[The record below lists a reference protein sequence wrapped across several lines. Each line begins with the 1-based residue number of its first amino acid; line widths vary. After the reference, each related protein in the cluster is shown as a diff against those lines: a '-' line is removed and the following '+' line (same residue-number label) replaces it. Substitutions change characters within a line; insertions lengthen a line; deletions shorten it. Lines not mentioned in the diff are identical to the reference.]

1 MKQGKKVARPKVE
14 SEEEEES
21 KEVVSSGEDDS
32 EEEEDSE
39 VNSENDD
46 SEDDNDDD
54 DSEEEEDNSDEEDEN
69 DDDEEDDEEEE
80 DERRMNIEDDV
91 DDLVYDVY
99 NLAACNYHTLP
110 SIDDDDKESML
121 KENATRA
128 TQLLINKIFN
138 CPTEQS
144 DAGPL
149 ALLPSELFKLPREKR
164 IPEAKPETKW
174 EKFARE
180 KGIKNKKRE
189 RMIFDEELQEYR
201 PRYGYK
207 RANNGIED
215 IPIVEI
221 KNGQDPFADPW
232 AEERKEKKARITKN
246 TKQQLKNQR
255 RNSSYNPVSVPGLPI
270 DLINKD
276 KKRGKE
282 GIKQALQLAQHSTAS
297 LGRFDEMRKG
307 EPVRKVKGKK
317 QSFRA
322 NILSSSDDI
331 ATMKSNLRIVN
342 DKVEKKMKGVTN
354 SLAAYEGIIP
364 DAPTDKF
371 RQKKGKGKVS
381 NQTKRKK

>member
-1 MKQGKKVARPKVE
+1 MDGAN
-14 SEEEEES
+14 
-21 KEVVSSGEDDS
+21 KEVML
-32 EEEEDSE
+32 
-39 VNSENDD
+39 N
-46 SEDDNDDD
+46 
-54 DSEEEEDNSDEEDEN
+54 
-69 DDDEEDDEEEE
+69 
-80 DERRMNIEDDV
+80 
-91 DDLVYDVY
+91 
-99 NLAACNYHTLP
+99 
-110 SIDDDDKESML
+110 ES
-121 KENATRA
+121 ATRA

-138 CPTEQS
+138 CPTEPS

-149 ALLPSELFKLPREKR
+149 AVLPSELFKLPREKR
-164 IPEAKPETKW
+164 IPEVKPETKW

-189 RMIFDEELQEYR
+189 RMIFDEETEEYR
-201 PRYGYK
+201 PRFGYK

-215 IPIVEI
+215 IPIVEV
-221 KNGQDPFADPW
+221 KSGQDPFADPW
-232 AEERKEKKARITKN
+232 AEERKEKKARVTKN
-246 TKQQLKNQR
+246 NKQQLKNQR
-255 RNSSYNPVSVPGLPI
+255 RNGSYTPESVPGLPI
-270 DLINKD
+270 DLINKV

-322 NILSSSDDI
+322 NILSSHDDI

-342 DKVEKKMKGVTN
+342 DKVEKKIKGVTN

-371 RQKKGKGKVS
+371 KQKKGKGKVTS
-381 NQTKRKK
+381 QGKRKK

>member
-1 MKQGKKVARPKVE
+1 MKSSKRAARPQ
-14 SEEEEES
+14 
-21 KEVVSSGEDDS
+21 
-32 EEEEDSE
+32 EDSE
-39 VNSENDD
+39 D
-46 SEDDNDDD
+46 SDEVVGA
-54 DSEEEEDNSDEEDEN
+54 SDEEDESELESEVDGSESDN
-69 DDDEEDDEEEE
+69 GDEVEVEE
-80 DERRMNIEDDV
+80 DEDEDEDDSEDEDMETDDDDDDDDGGRRMNVEDDV

-99 NLAACNYHTLP
+99 NLTACNYHTLP
-110 SIDDDDKESML
+110 SMDDDEKEIVL

-149 ALLPSELFKLPREKR
+149 AVLPSELFKLPREKR

-189 RMIFDEELQEYR
+189 RMIFDEETQEYR
-201 PRYGYK
+201 PRFGYK

-221 KNGQDPFADPW
+221 KNGQDPYADPW
-232 AEERKEKKARITKN
+232 AEERKEKKARVTKN
-246 TKQQLKNQR
+246 NKQHLKNQR
-255 RNSSYNPVSVPGLPI
+255 RNGSYTPASVPGLPI

-297 LGRFDEMRKG
+297 LGRFDDMRKG
-307 EPVRKVKGKK
+307 EPARKVKGKK

-322 NILSSSDDI
+322 NILSSHDDI
-331 ATMKSNLRIVN
+331 ATMKSNLRIVH
-342 DKVEKKMKGVTN
+342 DKVEKKMKGITN

-371 RQKKGKGKVS
+371 KQKKGKGKVS
-381 NQTKRKK
+381 TLSKRKK